1 MSNDTPGQDPVPGW
15 GQPKPEPGPD
25 EATAPWPAE
34 AVPPETPW
42 PAEAAPPEPPATE
55 PAPPAAPWGAPAPAA
70 PAPAAPW
77 GAPAPAPAAPWAS
90 TPEPA
95 PVQPAAPVVT
105 PGTWG
110 APQQPTPQPAPQQ
123 PASAPAWGAPPPQ
136 QPAPQQPA
144 PQQQPASAPA
154 WGVPPPQQPTPQQQP
169 SAPGAWGAPPPQ
181 QPTAWGPPAQ
191 QQPPGGWGG
200 PPQQAPGWAPGG
212 PGAPGGPPVG
222 WAPAPAKSGGNG
234 CLKGC
239 LIVGGIGVVLLI
251 IVFIVLTI
259 FAQRFAADLGIGPD
273 GTLTE
278 CSIISSSDLSDA
290 LKGDAEALPL
300 GGIVDATIGQLLDKR
315 VIPDADDCW
324 IAGENTATGR
334 IARQSGNGS
343 GSFNS
348 ARDAAQNGGYFA
360 GDVSGVGDEAFCTG
374 MSEAGS
380 FGILVRRGDTLVY
393 VSLINASI
401 TTGSGFETNQD
412 GVTTSPET
420 CDLAGKVAAKVR

>member
-1 MSNDTPGQDPVPGW
+1 MARRGRAPGTSCDRARPAGTRRAVGFPCALGTRRAGRPGRAARPVG
-15 GQPKPEPGPD
+15 KHARACAGP
-25 EATAPWPAE
+25 AGGAGRHPRHLGCTAAARTAAAARAWARLGR
-34 AVPPETPW
+34 AAAAAARGMGASR
-42 PAEAAPPEPPATE
+42 PAEAAR
-55 PAPPAAPWGAPAPAA
+55 WLGR
-70 PAPAAPW
+70 
-77 GAPAPAPAAPWAS
+77 
-90 TPEPA
+90 
-95 PVQPAAPVVT
+95 
-105 PGTWG
+105 
-110 APQQPTPQPAPQQ
+110 PTPAGARLGSRRPRRPGRPARRL
-123 PASAPAWGAPPPQ
+123 
-136 QPAPQQPA
+136 
-144 PQQQPASAPA
+144 
-154 WGVPPPQQPTPQQQP
+154 
-169 SAPGAWGAPPPQ
+169 
-181 QPTAWGPPAQ
+181 
-191 QQPPGGWGG
+191 
-200 PPQQAPGWAPGG
+200 
-212 PGAPGGPPVG
+212 
-222 WAPAPAKSGGNG
+222 APAPAKSGGNG

-348 ARDAAQNGGYFA
+348 ARDAAQIGGYFA

-380 FGILVRRGDTLVY
+380 FGVLVRRGDTLVY

-412 GVTTSPET
+412 GVITSPET